1 MEKSLF
7 VNVLADLYMA
17 EAMASRQDSTIQG
30 QKDLYKSYQK
40 DIFDKYHVSYE
51 LYKSSYETYNK
62 DLTGIQKI
70 YDEAI
75 GKVSKQQATGIK

>member
-62 DLTGIQKI
+62 DLTGMQKI